1 MNARLAVLVALLAVP
16 TVACADDPP
25 RFSLDTSLYPYLD
38 RIETDTDLTLTA
50 NARFPARISYFGY
63 VNVKGVVSDG
73 DVDFVRSEQTVR
85 WRMSA
90 DLPLDLSAQAVLVD
104 GSGNDFTQLGVSW
117 RLHDTPGFAALF
129 DRINL
134 IYRLTF
140 QLKRFSNSNDK
151 GWQME
156 HFFRMRFPGVSD
168 RLYLSGFL
176 DQTFDLRRPAA
187 FPESPIVTEI
197 QAGARI
203 WKDFYVIT
211 EYRVNQFRLGNEH
224 NLAAGIEYKYAWR

>member
-1 MNARLAVLVALLAVP
+1 MIARMMVLIVLLAVP

-38 RIETDTDLTLTA
+38 RIETDTDLTLA
-50 NARFPARISYFGY
+50 VNARLPARISYFGY
-63 VNVKGVVSDG
+63 MNIQGVASDG
-73 DVDFVRSEQTVR
+73 DVDFVRSEQSLR
-85 WRMSA
+85 WRISK
-90 DLPLDLSAQAVLVD
+90 DLPLDLSLQAIIVD
-104 GSGNDFTQLGVSW
+104 GSGNDITQLGISW
-117 RLHDTPGFAALF
+117 RAHDTAAFATFF

-134 IYRLTF
+134 IYRVTF
-140 QLKRFSNSNDK
+140 QLKRFSSQNDK

-156 HFFRMRFPGVSD
+156 HFFKLRFPGISD

-187 FPESPIVTEI
+187 FPENPIVTEI

-203 WKDFYVIT
+203 WKDFYVVT